1 MHEELKTF
9 IVSGTQFQRIV
20 IAHTLIKQPKVLI
33 INAAKDLKNSSQ
45 EVIKQTI
52 RGLGITRNSIAH
64 RLSTIKQAVQIV
76 VLEKDKP
83 KPADLGT
90 WDEIKGHGY
99 PTKIVT
105 SH

>member
-1 MHEELKTF
+1 MLL
-9 IVSGTQFQRIV
+9 Q
-20 IAHTLIKQPKVLI
+20 
-33 INAAKDLKNSSQ
+33 DLKNSSQ

-90 WDEIKGHGY
+90 WDEIKEHGY